1 MLLNYDQELNKLNR
15 KWWIEFEVVKQTSL
29 NMFQLQVMS
38 TVTVTL
44 CCEMNLLITKVGK
57 EYSTFSINS
66 MQRKMQNSQKGAASL
81 LG

>member
-1 MLLNYDQELNKLNR
+1 
-15 KWWIEFEVVKQTSL
+15 
-29 NMFQLQVMS
+29 MS

-44 CCEMNLLITKVGK
+44 CCEMNLLVTKVEK

-66 MQRKMQNSQKGAASL
+66 IYAKENAEQPKKVDAAL